1 RSWTS
6 CGGKASSTPSTSS
19 YSRPL
24 LGARRLGSR
33 GEDHVAE
40 AGELA
45 GRVVLVTG
53 GSTGIGLGIARV
65 LARQGARLLING
77 RSPEQGAAAR
87 RLLRE
92 AGAEAEFVAADVGT
106 TDGVTHLFEV
116 LRTGYGRLD
125 LLCNNAGI
133 RVVGSLAELPVEDW
147 DAVMQVN
154 ARSVVLC

>member
-1 RSWTS
+1 M
-6 CGGKASSTPSTSS
+6 
-19 YSRPL
+19 
-24 LGARRLGSR
+24 
-33 GEDHVAE
+33 AE

-116 LRTGYGRLD
+116 LRTGYGRL
-125 LLCNNAGI
+125 G
-133 RVVGSLAELPVEDW
+133 
-147 DAVMQVN
+147 
-154 ARSVVLC
+154 